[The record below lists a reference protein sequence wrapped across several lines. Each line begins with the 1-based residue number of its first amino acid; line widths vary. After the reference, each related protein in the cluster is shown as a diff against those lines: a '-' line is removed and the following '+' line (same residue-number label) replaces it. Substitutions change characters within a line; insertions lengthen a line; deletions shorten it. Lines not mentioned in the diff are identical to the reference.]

1 MNVRN
6 AVIGFAVSAV
16 ATGVVVSCGGGGG
29 YGGGGGGGGAV
40 TYTVGGTL
48 ANATGNVTLKLNGAN
63 DMIQGNGSFTFPNG
77 LAYLSTYNVQ
87 VVDAAD
93 RCTVANGAGTVG
105 LTNITNVTVTCA
117 AQGAEK
123 VVRSAL
129 LSFAQE
135 TPAPP
140 TASSGIGAGGVIA
153 DPSTKAITGGITFSG
168 LTGNATA
175 AHIHRGDTS
184 IAVGLVLAPDN
195 ATAVL
200 PVGAT
205 LSPSDYNELLAGTL
219 YFNVHTVAN
228 PNGEIRGQI
237 NLQGGVGA
245 GVASLDKA
253 QEVPPS
259 TSTATGTGTL
269 IFDRA
274 TRNILISY
282 VTHNVTNATLAHI
295 HDAVPGTNGPV
306 IVGFSNLTANFDGL
320 GVGNNLAFPAAGSQ
334 VPVANVGD
342 FDIDYFYFNV
352 HSGNNLCAPAPDCSA
367 GEIRG
372 NITHLQ

>member
-1 MNVRN
+1 MRSRYIVVG
-6 AVIGFAVSAV
+6 AVMAAGV
-16 ATGVVVSCGGGGG
+16 AGVVVVSCGGGS
-29 YGGGGGGGGAV
+29 GGGGSAA

-48 ANATGNVTLKLNGAN
+48 SGAAGSVTLKLNGAS
-63 DMIQGNGSFTFPNG
+63 DMTQGNGSFTFPNQ
-77 LAYLSTYNVQ
+77 LASGATFNVQ

-93 RCTVANGAGTVG
+93 RCTVASGAGAIGAANV
-105 LTNITNVTVTCA
+105 TNVAVTCA
-117 AQGAEK
+117 AQGSEK
-123 VVRSAL
+123 IVRSAL

-135 TPAPP
+135 TPTPP
-140 TASSGIGAGGVIA
+140 TPSSGTGAGGVIV
-153 DPSTKAITGGITFSG
+153 DPATKAITGGITFSG
-168 LTGNATA
+168 LTGAPAA

-184 IAVGLVLAPDN
+184 IAVGLVLASDN

-205 LSPSDYNELLAGTL
+205 LSTADYNELLAGTL
-219 YFNVHTVAN
+219 YFNVHTAAN

-245 GVASLDKA
+245 AVASLDKN
-253 QEVPPS
+253 QEVPAS
-259 TSTATGTGTL
+259 TSTATGTGAL

-274 TRNILISY
+274 TRNILITY
-282 VTHNVTNATLAHI
+282 ATHNVTNATLAHI

-306 IVGFSNLTANFDGL
+306 IVGFSNLTVNFDGL
-320 GVGNNLAFPAAGSQ
+320 GVGNNLAYPAAGSQ

-352 HSGNNLCAPAPDCSA
+352 HSSNNLCAPAADCSA

-372 NITHLQ
+372 NMTHLQ